1 MHWPNHKPVTEQKKP
16 RASKK
21 VSKGD
26 ERQSEARNHPSG
38 QRMRATFK
46 MSQTHKAQ
54 TAAVGLLFWPR
65 DLLLLAARYKNGK
78 TTRQPNK
85 ITHPC
90 RLTAKKY
97 SFTDKSLR
105 LPSPR

>member
-1 MHWPNHKPVTEQKKP
+1 MHWPNHKAVTEQKKP

-46 MSQTHKAQ
+46 MSQTHKNGPNCCCW
-54 TAAVGLLFWPR
+54 TFI
-65 DLLLLAARYKNGK
+65 LASGPVTFGYKV
-78 TTRQPNK
+78 
-85 ITHPC
+85 
-90 RLTAKKY
+90 
-97 SFTDKSLR
+97 
-105 LPSPR
+105 